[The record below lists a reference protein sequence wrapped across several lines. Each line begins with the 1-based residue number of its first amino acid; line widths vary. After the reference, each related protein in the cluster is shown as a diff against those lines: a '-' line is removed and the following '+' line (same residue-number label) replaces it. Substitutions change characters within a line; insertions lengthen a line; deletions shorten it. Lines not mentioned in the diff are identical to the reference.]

1 MTDEDYIEEIKKTK
15 KMKRQFEDYLNYF
28 ILMCPLAITSIGV
41 SMIVGYFRHNLEIG
55 QLLISLIPISLGLLF
70 AYFTLRRL
78 NENIKFETI
87 ENQNNLD
94 LNNLKIAIENNFR
107 TNNIYV
113 DKKLELIEVL
123 TKLTG
128 FSWGERIT
136 IVKDGNSF
144 LVNSRPSGSNQPV
157 TINKDR
163 KNIKK
168 IRKILTD

>member
-1 MTDEDYIEEIKKTK
+1 MTDENYIEKIKKTK

-28 ILMCPLAITSIGV
+28 ILIFPLGITFIGF

-70 AYFTLRRL
+70 AYFTLKRL
-78 NENIKFETI
+78 NENIKYETI
-87 ENQNNLD
+87 ENKNNLD
-94 LNNLKIAIENNFR
+94 IENLKKAIEKNFR
-107 TNNIYV
+107 TNNSYI
-113 DKKLELIEVL
+113 DKKLEMIEVL

-136 IVKDGNSF
+136 IIKDGNTF
-144 LVNSRPSGSNQPV
+144 LVNSRPSGTNQPV
-157 TINKDR
+157 TIYKDR
-163 KNIKK
+163 SNIKK